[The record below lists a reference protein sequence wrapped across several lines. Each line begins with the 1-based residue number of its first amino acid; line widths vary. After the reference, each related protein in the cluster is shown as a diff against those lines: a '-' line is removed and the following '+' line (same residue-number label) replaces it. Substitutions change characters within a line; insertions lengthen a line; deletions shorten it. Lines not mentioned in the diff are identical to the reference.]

1 MTKGGGDGAIQR
13 LWLKSSIRDFDSV
26 KSEQLAKIDAV
37 ERAAWQAWDG
47 SLKPREITVQEVS
60 DGEHQA
66 KRVSIRREQQGG
78 DPRFLQIIQKCIDQ
92 RCDILG
98 ISTSTEAV
106 KALGTGLAALLAQ
119 AQGPAEAAQ
128 PMAEA

>member
-1 MTKGGGDGAIQR
+1 
-13 LWLKSSIRDFDSV
+13 
-26 KSEQLAKIDAV
+26 
-37 ERAAWQAWDG
+37 
-47 SLKPREITVQEVS
+47 VQEVS

-98 ISTSTEAV
+98 ISTSTEAA